1 AYLNTSKYEPVPDGR
16 YLAPLLPLAAIALGA
31 AANVGLGRRPGLLRL
46 AGCLA
51 IGAFLVLQPL
61 QQLGAY
67 YARAIHETPTNERL
81 VKVVADITAARQ
93 PAEPVLLDA
102 RLNTVTIRTRGAD
115 EEAASYRG
123 LRYLLTIAE
132 VPFEVVELDA
142 ATLEARRQAAPRSLV
157 I

>member
-1 AYLNTSKYEPVPDGR
+1 NLGRHLLLLGQLLAGPLDLWPLVPSTALDARLLTYAIATLIGLVVVTRRAGGLLLPLSTVPVLLGLAYLNTSKYEPVPDGR

-67 YARAIHETPTNERL
+67 YARPIHETPT
-81 VKVVADITAARQ
+81 
-93 PAEPVLLDA
+93 
-102 RLNTVTIRTRGAD
+102 
-115 EEAASYRG
+115 
-123 LRYLLTIAE
+123 
-132 VPFEVVELDA
+132 
-142 ATLEARRQAAPRSLV
+142 
-157 I
+157 